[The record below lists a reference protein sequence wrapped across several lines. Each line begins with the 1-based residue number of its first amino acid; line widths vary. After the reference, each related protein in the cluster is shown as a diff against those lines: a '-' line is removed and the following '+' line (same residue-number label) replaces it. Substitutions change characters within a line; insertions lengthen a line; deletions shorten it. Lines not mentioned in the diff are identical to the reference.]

1 MYFLLELCVD
11 FSNSFSS
18 SGGKNDKIICCVD
31 RSDLMECNTSGNTN
45 SHCESGNPCPLSA
58 KQTPFHIMPL

>member
-1 MYFLLELCVD
+1 
-11 FSNSFSS
+11 
-18 SGGKNDKIICCVD
+18 
-31 RSDLMECNTSGNTN
+31 MECDTSGNTN